1 MHYIW
6 LTELIDWSKILDNF
20 EFLGQSNFPA
30 DLKKLNISEL
40 EILATEIREK
50 MIETVSKNGGHLSS
64 NLGVVELS
72 IAMHK
77 VFNSPKD
84 KFVWDVGHQVYA
96 HKLLTGRFNGFSTL
110 RTEDGISGF
119 CAPNES
125 EHDTFYS
132 GHSSTSISAAL
143 GIAEANKRL
152 GKKDY
157 TVAVIGDGALTG
169 GMAYEALN
177 NAGRSGTRLIV
188 ILNDNEMSISEN
200 VGSMARYLAVIRSK
214 PKYNQI
220 KAKTEIALNKIP
232 LIGSKIASCVSKV
245 KSDIKS
251 SMYESTFF
259 EDLGFKYMGPI
270 DGHNLEHL
278 CEALDSA
285 KIVNAPVLLHIS
297 TVKGKGYNFAEK
309 SPSTYHGISSFSIET
324 GEPNPS
330 KENFSSVFGDELCK
344 LAGENKKVCAIT
356 AAMAL
361 GTGLEEFS
369 QKYND
374 RFYDVGIAE
383 QHAITFA
390 SGLSKGDMIP
400 VVALYSTFLQRAYD
414 QLVHDGTLQEQKLI
428 IGVDRAG
435 FVGEDGVTH
444 QGILDVSFLN
454 SIPNITIYSPFTFD
468 GLRKDLRNAVNNA
481 TNLTAIRYPRGA
493 EIEIPMEYEIT
504 ENDFDYFNNNGSK
517 LIISYGRVTAE
528 VINAVETLK
537 ENDITIDIIS
547 LNKIKPIPQ
556 EVVEISL
563 KYNDIYFY
571 EESVYSG
578 SIGQSFADI
587 LFKMKYKGDY
597 EHIAIT
603 DMFVPHASV
612 KRLFEWFK
620 LDRDNIV
627 KKFLEN

>member
-1 MHYIW
+1 M
-6 LTELIDWSKILDNF
+6 SCFK
-20 EFLGQSNFPA
+20 FLGKKNFPA
-30 DLKKLNISEL
+30 DLKKLNINEL
-40 EILATEIREK
+40 ETLASEIREK
-50 MIETVSKNGGHLSS
+50 MIDTVSKNGGHLSS

-72 IAMHK
+72 IALHK
-77 VFNSPKD
+77 VFNSPQD

-96 HKLLTGRFNGFSTL
+96 HKLLTGRECDFKTL
-110 RTEDGISGF
+110 RTENGISGF

-143 GIAEANKRL
+143 GIAEANKQL
-152 GKKDY
+152 GEKDY

-200 VGSMARYLAVIRSK
+200 VGSMARYLAVMRSK
-214 PKYNQI
+214 PEYTKF
-220 KAKTEIALNKIP
+220 KVRTENTLNKIP
-232 LIGSKIASCVSKV
+232 LVGHQIAKFVSKIKYG
-245 KSDIKS
+245 IKS

-278 CEALDSA
+278 CEALNSA
-285 KIVNAPVLLHIS
+285 KLVNAPVLLHIN
-297 TVKGKGYNFAEK
+297 TVKGKGYEFAEK

-330 KENFSSVFGDELCK
+330 KENFSSAFGDELCK
-344 LAGENKKVCAIT
+344 LASENDKICTIT

-361 GTGLEEFS
+361 GTGLQNFS
-369 QKYND
+369 EKFKD

-390 SGLSKGDMIP
+390 SGLAKGGMIP
-400 VVALYSTFLQRAYD
+400 VVAIYSTFLQRAYD
-414 QLVHDGTLQEQKLI
+414 QLVHDGTLQGQKLI
-428 IGVDRAG
+428 ICVDRAG

-454 SIPNITIYSPFTFD
+454 SIPYATVYSPFTFYTLRND
-468 GLRKDLRNAVNNA
+468 LRKAA
-481 TNLTAIRYPRGA
+481 EGAENLTVIRYPRGT
-493 EIEIPMEYEIT
+493 EIAIPDNYVIT
-504 ENDFDYFNNNGSK
+504 NNDFDYFNSNSSK

-537 ENDITIDIIS
+537 EKGINIDVIS
-547 LNKIKPIPQ
+547 LNKIKPMPQ
-556 EVVEISL
+556 DVIEIVL
-563 KYNDIYFY
+563 KYSEVYFY
-571 EESVYSG
+571 EEAVYSG
-578 SIGQSFADI
+578 SIGQSFADK
-587 LFKMKYKGDY
+587 LFENKFKGSY

-603 DMFVPHASV
+603 DMFVPHAPV
-612 KRLFEWFK
+612 KRLLEMFK
-620 LDRDNIV
+620 LDRNSII
-627 KKFLEN
+627 KKFSEK

>member
-1 MHYIW
+1 M
-6 LTELIDWSKILDNF
+6 ENF
-20 EFLGQSNFPA
+20 EFLGKLNLPD
-30 DLKKLNISEL
+30 DLKKLNINEL
-40 EILATEIREK
+40 ETLATEIRTK

-72 IAMHK
+72 IAMHRI
-77 VFNSPKD
+77 FNSPND
-84 KFVWDVGHQVYA
+84 KFVWDVGHQIYA
-96 HKLLTGRFNGFSTL
+96 HKLLTGRVNEFDTL
-110 RTEDGISGF
+110 RTENGISGF

-132 GHSSTSISAAL
+132 GHSSTSISSAL

-177 NAGRSGTRLIV
+177 NAGRSGTKLIV

-200 VGSMARYLAVIRSK
+200 VGSMARYLAVVRSK
-214 PKYNQI
+214 PEYNKF
-220 KAKTEIALNKIP
+220 KAKTESTLNKIP
-232 LIGSKIASCVSKV
+232 LIGSGIAHFVSKI

-251 SMYESTFF
+251 TMYESTFF

-285 KIVNAPVLLHIS
+285 KLVNAPVLLHIS
-297 TVKGKGYNFAEK
+297 TVKGKGYDFAEK
-309 SPSTYHGISSFSIET
+309 SPSTYHGISKFNIET
-324 GEPNPS
+324 GEPVS
-330 KENFSSVFGDELCK
+330 SGTNFSSVFGDEICA
-344 LAGENKKVCAIT
+344 LASENDKVCAIT

-361 GTGLEEFS
+361 GTGLKEFS
-369 QKYND
+369 EKFRD

-383 QHAITFA
+383 EHAVTFA
-390 SGLSKGDMIP
+390 SGLAKGGMVP

-444 QGILDVSFLN
+444 QGLLDVSLVN
-454 SIPNITIYSPFTFD
+454 SVPGATIYSPFTFEV
-468 GLRKDLRNAVNNA
+468 LRRDLRNTVNNA
-481 TNLTAIRYPRGA
+481 SNLTVIRYPRGG
-493 EIEIPMEYEIT
+493 ETTIPSTYNIT
-504 ENDFDYFNNNGSK
+504 EKDFDYFDNNSSK

-528 VINAVETLK
+528 VINAIEQLK
-537 ENDITIDIIS
+537 NKGMYISIIS
-547 LNKIKPIPQ
+547 LNKIKPIDDKVFYIALNHS
-556 EVVEISL
+556 E
-563 KYNDIYFY
+563 IYFY
-571 EESVYSG
+571 EESVRSG
-578 SIGQSFADI
+578 SIGQSFADG
-587 LFKMKYKGDY
+587 LFDRGYKGNY
-597 EHIAIT
+597 EHVAVDDT
-603 DMFVPHASV
+603 FVPHGTV
-612 KRLFEWFK
+612 KSLLKKYK
-620 LDRDNIV
+620 LDADSIIE
-627 KKFLEN
+627 KFSEK

>member
-1 MHYIW
+1 M
-6 LTELIDWSKILDNF
+6 ENF
-20 EFLGQSNFPA
+20 EFLGKLNLPD
-30 DLKKLNISEL
+30 DLKKLNINEL
-40 EILATEIREK
+40 ETLATEIRNK

-77 VFNSPKD
+77 IFNSPND
-84 KFVWDVGHQVYA
+84 KFVWDVGHQIYA
-96 HKLLTGRFNGFSTL
+96 HKLLTGRVNEFDTL
-110 RTEDGISGF
+110 RTENGISGF

-125 EHDTFYS
+125 KHDTFYS

-177 NAGRSGTRLIV
+177 NAGRSGTKLIV

-200 VGSMARYLAVIRSK
+200 VGSMARYLAVVRSK
-214 PKYNQI
+214 PEYNKF
-220 KAKTEIALNKIP
+220 KAKTESTLNKIP
-232 LIGSKIASCVSKV
+232 LIGSGIAHFVSKI

-251 SMYESTFF
+251 TMYESTFF

-285 KIVNAPVLLHIS
+285 KLVNAPVLLHIS
-297 TVKGKGYNFAEK
+297 TVKGKGYDFAEK
-309 SPSTYHGISSFSIET
+309 SPSTYHGISKFNIET
-324 GEPNPS
+324 GEPVS
-330 KENFSSVFGDELCK
+330 SGTNFSSVFGDEICA
-344 LAGENKKVCAIT
+344 LASENDKVCAIT

-361 GTGLEEFS
+361 GTGLKEFS
-369 QKYND
+369 EKFRD

-383 QHAITFA
+383 EHAVTFA
-390 SGLSKGDMIP
+390 SGLAKGGMVP

-414 QLVHDGTLQEQKLI
+414 QLVHDGTLQQQKVI

-444 QGILDVSFLN
+444 QGLLDVSLVN
-454 SIPNITIYSPFTFD
+454 SVPGATIYSPFTFEV
-468 GLRKDLRNAVNNA
+468 LRRDLRNTVNNA
-481 TNLTAIRYPRGA
+481 SNLTVIRYPRGG
-493 EIEIPMEYEIT
+493 ETTIPSTYNIT
-504 ENDFDYFNNNGSK
+504 EKDFDYFDNNSSK

-528 VINAVETLK
+528 VINAIEQLK
-537 ENDITIDIIS
+537 EKGIYISIIS
-547 LNKIKPIPQ
+547 LNKIKPIDDKAFDIALNHS
-556 EVVEISL
+556 E
-563 KYNDIYFY
+563 IYFY
-571 EESVYSG
+571 EESVRSG
-578 SIGQSFADI
+578 SIGQSFADG
-587 LFKMKYKGDY
+587 LFDRGYNGNY
-597 EHIAIT
+597 EHVAVDDT
-603 DMFVPHASV
+603 FVPHGTV
-612 KRLFEWFK
+612 KSLLKKYK
-620 LDRDNIV
+620 LDADSIIE
-627 KKFLEN
+627 KFSEK